1 MAVQEIEDMTF
12 VQPTFSAHDQMDE
25 MAAQPIVY
33 AMLVP
38 VQAAVA
44 MQAAGMMVM
53 ANPQAAQEWMQLQ
66 PQEATAAGPMSGYME
81 LPQNMAQPYMESES
95 SLYNYE
101 GLYTEGEAVE
111 QYDQFN
117 DDEDRLTYRTNQ
129 SSSGRRRRRQRA
141 SERMAQPK
149 APGMVIPQPVMAQ
162 IPEASAVFSSERMN
176 ELREELEGTT
186 QQRSA
191 ALEAIS
197 GNVWSLA
204 RDVVGCRLVQL
215 AFEKA
220 DPRMAKALS
229 FELQGHIREA
239 ATSPHGNYVV
249 QKVVT
254 HLAPTVSSFVAEEL
268 LGNGAR
274 FARHRFGCRILCRL
288 LEHCSKEEGT
298 RQLVD
303 EVLEPADEALD
314 LCRHSFGHHVVQ
326 GILEHG
332 DSRHKE
338 LIAEVLHS
346 DLLANANHRSAS
358 YVVEAALC
366 HCEPEDQHALLE
378 KLTIPA
384 VVADLAQSR
393 YGYFV
398 ARTLLQR
405 KEVDAEAMATA
416 LPPVAALLAGNP

>member
-1 MAVQEIEDMTF
+1 
-12 VQPTFSAHDQMDE
+12 
-25 MAAQPIVY
+25 VY

-38 VQAAVA
+38 VQAAMA

-53 ANPQAAQEWMQLQ
+53 ANPQAAQEWMQ
-66 PQEATAAGPMSGYME
+66 PQEATADGQMSGYME
-81 LPQNMAQPYMESES
+81 LAQPYMESES

-197 GNVWSLA
+197 GNVWGLS

-254 HLAPTVSSFVAEEL
+254 HLAPGVSSFVAEEL

-326 GILEHG
+326 SILEHG

-366 HCEPEDQHALLE
+366 HCEAEDQHALLE

-405 KEVDAEAMATA
+405 NEVDSEAMAAA

>member
-1 MAVQEIEDMTF
+1 MCEVMAIQEIEDMTNL
-12 VQPTFSAHDQMDE
+12 QPTYSAHDQQMDA

-38 VQAAVA
+38 VQAAMA

-53 ANPQAAQEWMQLQ
+53 ANPQAAQEWMQ
-66 PQEATAAGPMSGYME
+66 PQEATADGQMSGYME
-81 LPQNMAQPYMESES
+81 LAQPYMESES

-101 GLYTEGEAVE
+101 GLYTEGEAIE

-186 QQRSA
+186 LQRSA

-197 GNVWSLA
+197 GNVWGLS

-254 HLAPTVSSFVAEEL
+254 HLAPGVSSFVAEEL

-326 GILEHG
+326 SILEHG

-366 HCEPEDQHALLE
+366 HCEAEDQHALLE

-405 KEVDAEAMATA
+405 NEVDSEAMAAA